1 MNPPGFALRPTSRE
15 RETYIVVLGSPFI
28 THIHTWNCAFH
39 AHLNEHTQNVLHNIF
54 SLSKWSGGA
63 SAAATGYMQRQEAEI
78 QSLVKHPRRSQRSAD
93 L

>member
-28 THIHTWNCAFH
+28 THIHTCNCAFH
-39 AHLNEHTQNVLHNIF
+39 GPLNDHTQNVLHNIF
-54 SLSKWSGGA
+54 SLTEWSGRA
-63 SAAATGYMQRQEAEI
+63 SAAATGYMQQQEAEI